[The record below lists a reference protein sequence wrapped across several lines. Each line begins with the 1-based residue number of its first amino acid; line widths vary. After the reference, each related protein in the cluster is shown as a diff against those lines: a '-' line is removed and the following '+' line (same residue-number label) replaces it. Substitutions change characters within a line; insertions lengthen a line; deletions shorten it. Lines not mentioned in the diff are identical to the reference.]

1 MRIKTTAV
9 KMCQALL
16 CSPLKR
22 KIFTV
27 NKQTPIKMEDFAR
40 TSNDKIV
47 IDDMTYVGQPTAGK
61 YSSQYAEVPEEKQ
74 IATNIIDTL
83 NKGKEWD
90 RVSSKLKA
98 IQKEKAI
105 QVRSKKLKLAITT
118 VADSTALILLDR
130 WEEYIQSI
138 EIGKVY
144 FMEPLQVRIW
154 FNKQKLATQKKTNI
168 TQINGVETQETNDPQ
183 ETITVKPFKEFK
195 SSTSCANAW
204 TVVEAFLG
212 GAQTLLNVNSAESL
226 EVTNVQRCY
235 SRQ

>member
-27 NKQTPIKMEDFAR
+27 NKQTPIKIEDFAR

-47 IDDMTYVGQPTAGK
+47 IDDMTYIGQPTAGK

-83 NKGKEWD
+83 NKRQRMGK
-90 RVSSKLKA
+90 SF
-98 IQKEKAI
+98 QKEKAI

-118 VADSTALILLDR
+118 VADSTALIPLDR

-168 TQINGVETQETNDPQ
+168 TQLNGVETQETNEPQ

-204 TVVEAFLG
+204 TVVEALLG
-212 GAQTLLNVNSAESL
+212 GAQTLLNVNSAEPL